1 MSQFL
6 LYFNA
11 FWAALGI
18 LTGGGVGILGILVL
32 AGYVYGAAGGLGL
45 WIAEGVLKEDAPVEA
60 EATEKID
67 EKVKNILNIWME
79 RDGSIWINDA
89 PVPMEE
95 VSDIVRPLYAAS
107 ERHLVISIRGDRET
121 PYSFMDAVQKEL
133 VSAGVV
139 RVVFATTLE
148 RQMTRARR

>member
-1 MSQFL
+1 MAIKDGGLDKKSKASSEIPSSSLADIAFL
-6 LYFNA
+6 LLIFFMVKTVFQNDRDRPIT
-11 FWAALGI
+11 WA
-18 LTGGGVGILGILVL
+18 
-32 AGYVYGAAGGLGL
+32 
-45 WIAEGVLKEDAPVEA
+45 EA

-89 PVPMEE
+89 PVAMDG
-95 VSDIVRPLYAAS
+95 VADIVRPLYAAS
-107 ERHLVISIRGDRET
+107 ERHLVISIRGDRDT
-121 PYSFMDAVQKEL
+121 PYSYMDSVQKEL

>member
-1 MSQFL
+1 MAIKDGGLDKKSKASSEIPSSSLADIAFL
-6 LYFNA
+6 LLIFFMVTTVFQNDRDRPIT
-11 FWAALGI
+11 WA
-18 LTGGGVGILGILVL
+18 
-32 AGYVYGAAGGLGL
+32 
-45 WIAEGVLKEDAPVEA
+45 EA

-89 PVPMEE
+89 PVAMDG
-95 VSDIVRPLYAAS
+95 VADIVRPLYAAS
-107 ERHLVISIRGDRET
+107 ERHLVISIRGDRDT
-121 PYSFMDAVQKEL
+121 PYSYMDSVQKEL